1 MGLGTGAP
9 RVTDV
14 GVGLQARGEVMVRR
28 YDYLTFR
35 FAMAHLATH
44 RPRVLVLAFD
54 ETDDW
59 ASRAGVAFDRIGPA
73 LLR

>member
-1 MGLGTGAP
+1 
-9 RVTDV
+9 
-14 GVGLQARGEVMVRR
+14 MVRR